1 MFSFVGDTVL
11 DPFLGSGTTMLAAA
25 KIGRHSIGVEIDDD
39 YAEQARIRMEKTF
52 GMFDKDIIVLHKAR
66 IPHEQTVTA

>member
-1 MFSFVGDTVL
+1 
-11 DPFLGSGTTMLAAA
+11 MLAAA

-39 YAEQARIRMEKTF
+39 YADQAKARMEKAF
-52 GMFDKDIIVLHKAR
+52 GMFDKDLMVLHTAR